1 MIYFE
6 FVQSPM
12 GPVKIIADDK
22 AITQVFFCGKSD
34 EILKFYFRSVPE
46 ETGNAITHEAA
57 KQLKE
62 YFDGKRTK
70 FDLPL
75 NPYGTRFQKEVW
87 KGLRRIPYGKVLT
100 YGELAEKLKNPK
112 ACRAV
117 GGANGKNPI
126 GIIIPCHR
134 VIASGGKLG
143 GYTGGLEYK
152 EFLLTLEGVPYIK
165 E

>member
-12 GPVKIIADDK
+12 GPVKITADEK
-22 AITQVFFCGKSD
+22 AVTQVFFCGKSD

-62 YFDGKRTK
+62 YFEGKRK
-70 FDLPL
+70 NFDLPL
-75 NPYGTRFQKEVW
+75 NPYGTRFQKDVW

-100 YGELAEKLKNPK
+100 YGELAERLKSPK

-134 VIASGGKLG
+134 VIAAGGKLG

>member
-12 GPVKIIADDK
+12 GPVKIIADSK
-22 AITQVFFCGKSD
+22 GVTEVFFCGKSD
-34 EILKFYFRSVPE
+34 ELLKFYFRSVPE
-46 ETGNAITHEAA
+46 ETGNAITHEAS

-62 YFDGKRTK
+62 YFAGKRTK

-100 YGELAEKLKNPK
+100 YGELAAKLKNPN
-112 ACRAV
+112 ASRAV

-134 VIASGGKLG
+134 VIAAGGKLG

-165 E
+165 D